1 MTTDHSSTLRL
12 DELEHNTARHLL
24 ELCEQRSGT
33 PAARLMTRLARD
45 DGADWAS
52 RELRSFT
59 TDEGA
64 NGLAILLEGAG
75 GLTAAK
81 TLKRAGKRGMKES
94 ADAAAEARAVL
105 LYLSAVASALAHH
118 NRLISS
124 RKPSVL
130 VELFMDLAEVLDGP
144 LRPVFERAVEAAI
157 AHDTAV
163 SRLRKWDGGRARGRG
178 GRTE

>member
-1 MTTDHSSTLRL
+1 MTTDEGSTIPI
-12 DELEHNTARHLL
+12 DDLEHKTARHLL
-24 ELCEQRSGT
+24 ELCEKRSGT
-33 PAARLMTRLARD
+33 PAARLMGRLAND

-59 TDEGA
+59 TDDGA
-64 NGLAILLEGAG
+64 DGLAILLEGAG
-75 GLTAAK
+75 GLPTAK
-81 TLKRAGKRGMKES
+81 RLKRAGKRGMKEA
-94 ADAAAEARAVL
+94 ADADADDEARAVL

-118 NRLISS
+118 NTLISS

-130 VELFMDLAEVLDGP
+130 VDLFMDLAEELDEP

-163 SRLRKWDGGRARGRG
+163 SRLRAM
-178 GRTE
+178 ENPE